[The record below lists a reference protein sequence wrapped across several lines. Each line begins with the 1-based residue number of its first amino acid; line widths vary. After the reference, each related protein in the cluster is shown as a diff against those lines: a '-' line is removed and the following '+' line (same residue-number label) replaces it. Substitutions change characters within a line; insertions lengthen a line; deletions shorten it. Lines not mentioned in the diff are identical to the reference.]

1 MKGSTKKKFWTALAV
16 FGLMGQIAWVVENM
30 YLNVF
35 IYKMFHASAG
45 EISLMVGA
53 SSVVATL
60 TTILMGAYSDYVGK
74 RKRLICG
81 GYILWGIS
89 ILGFALVRMEA
100 LTPLMGSAAAAA
112 SLGISL
118 VIALDCLMTFLGST
132 ANDAAF
138 NAWMTDWGDGD
149 SRGRIEGINAMMPL
163 IATLVVFGGFMAFDL
178 DQDTSWAAIFVII
191 GCAVLMIGVLGLFLV
206 QDRPELSGQ
215 RGKQGYWQAVLC
227 SFRPSVFA
235 EHKLLYAVIGAFAL
249 FNISINIYMPY
260 LILYYEKGLGMA
272 DYVIV
277 MAPAII
283 LAAVITAF
291 YGKLFDL
298 MGFQSSVLPSVGM
311 LMAGY
316 VILYYGRETAVVFI
330 GSLLMMSGYLTGM
343 AVFGAMIR
351 NHIPEQKAGQ
361 FQGIRIIGQVLLPGI
376 IGPAIGAAVL
386 HDADVAVNNDGTT
399 SFIPDQRI
407 FLAAFLAAVVLLLAL
422 YAIFYMMKHGHRT
435 LVSEAGER
443 ILSGGQSWDSYPRP
457 QLRRE
462 EWTNLNQGWRLN
474 GRAIRV
480 PFPPQSLLSGYGA
493 RVGAKLEYTCEFMC
507 SRPAEGK
514 RVLLH
519 FGAADQIAEVF
530 LNGKQLGRH
539 EGGYLPF
546 TFDVTEALTAGECE
560 RAESAA
566 AAGAGQRNAVK
577 GPDAGECERAE
588 STAKAGTGQRN
599 AVKGP
604 DAGERERAGSAAAAG
619 RGCSGEKQELRV
631 CVTDTLSHVYPYGKQ
646 RKRRGGMW
654 YTPVSG
660 IWQSVWLEEVP
671 ACYIRNLRITPDA
684 WTVRIEAEVVSGAG
698 AGVAG
703 GAPGNCV
710 TDAGSAPAQAA
721 AGTSGDVP
729 AIRGTTA
736 GHDGSDRTE
745 QTGLS
750 GNGTVSIWL
759 PEGGCYETAL
769 TNGTVRIDLRE
780 IVLPDGTRHTP
791 RQWSQEDPYLYQAA
805 VTIGEDRVE
814 TYFALREVGIR
825 KVDGVSRVCLN
836 GKPVFLNG
844 VLDQG
849 YFCDGIWLPAEEA
862 EYERDILRMQ
872 ELGINL
878 LRKHIK
884 VEPECFYY
892 YCDLHGMLVMQDIVN
907 NGSYS
912 FLRDT
917 AMPTIGQVRRDDT
930 KHRVPQEVKRV
941 FEEQMKQEIRH
952 LYNHPCIIAYTIF
965 NEGWGQFESDRMYEL
980 ARKTDPGRLYDATS
994 GWFAQTKSDFDSYH
1008 VYFGKE
1014 KPVPG
1019 ERPMLMAE
1027 FGGFSCAVPKH
1038 CYAKYSSY
1046 GYGVCKDTEELMERI
1061 RARYEEL
1068 LYPVVE
1074 KGLCGCVYTQ
1084 VSDVEDEI
1092 NGFYT
1097 YDRRVCKVDP
1107 VRMREIA
1114 GMLRA
1119 PFSADD
1125 ILNP

>member
-1 MKGSTKKKFWTALAV
+1 MAKEDRIPAFMEMERGMKGSTKKKFWTALAV

-45 EISLMVGA
+45 DISLMVGA
-53 SSVVATL
+53 SSVAATL

-89 ILGFALVRMEA
+89 ILGFALVRMDT
-100 LTPLMGSAAAAA
+100 LTPLMGSAASAA

-163 IATLVVFGGFMAFDL
+163 VATLVVFGGFMAFDL

-191 GCAVLMIGVLGLFLV
+191 GCAVLTIGVLGLFLV
-206 QDRPELSGQ
+206 QDRPKLSGQ
-215 RGKQGYWQAVLC
+215 RGKQGYWQAVLY

-316 VILYYGRETAVVFI
+316 VILYYGRATAVVFV

-361 FQGIRIIGQVLLPGI
+361 FQGIRIIGQVLLPGM

-386 HDADVAVNNDGTT
+386 HDADVAVNNDGTM

-407 FLAAFLAAVVLLLAL
+407 FSAAFLAAVVLLLAL

-457 QLRRE
+457 QLRRD

-474 GRAIRV
+474 GRAICV

-507 SRPAEGK
+507 SRPAEGR

-519 FGAADQIAEVF
+519 FGAVDQIAEVF
-530 LNGKQLGRH
+530 LNGKRLGRH

-546 TFDVTEALTAGECE
+546 TFDVTEALAVGEYE
-560 RAESAA
+560 RAGSAV
-566 AAGAGQRNAVK
+566 R
-577 GPDAGECERAE
+577 
-588 STAKAGTGQRN
+588 AGTGQRN
-599 AVKGP
+599 AVKGSY
-604 DAGERERAGSAAAAG
+604 AGERERAGSAVRADASAG
-619 RGCSGEKQELRV
+619 CGCAGIKQELRV

-660 IWQSVWLEEVP
+660 IWQSVWLEAVP
-671 ACYIRNLRITPDA
+671 ERYIRNLRITPDA
-684 WTVRIEAEVVSGAG
+684 WTVRIEAEVVSGAD

-736 GHDGSDRTE
+736 GHDGSDRTK
-745 QTGLS
+745 QTELS
-750 GNGTVSIWL
+750 GSGTVSIRL

-769 TNGTVRIDLRE
+769 TNGAVRIDLRE

-791 RQWSQEDPYLYQAA
+791 RQWSQEDPYLYRAA

-980 ARKTDPGRLYDATS
+980 ARQTDPGRLYDATS

-1019 ERPMLMAE
+1019 ERPMLMSE
-1027 FGGFSCAVPKH
+1027 FGGFSYAAPKH

-1114 GMLRA
+1114 GMLRTL
-1119 PFSADD
+1119 SDADD
-1125 ILNP
+1125 V